1 MADDMMLQKWT
12 IAFKLLDF
20 NKNDVLSIDDREAC
34 KRSFREIYQP
44 DDTHSPVMMS
54 HIDNFW
60 AKSMF
65 LTNEP
70 DWSKIIQLDD
80 FISSR
85 RKAYEQDGKAVRNTI
100 HQATMSF
107 ISAGDISGTG
117 RLSFDEF
124 KKLHEA
130 LNQKDEKFIKIMFDA
145 IGPDADGRVSNVQ
158 ISDFYTELTMGAD
171 STKHKQYLA
180 ALAAAGF
187 M

>member
-1 MADDMMLQKWT
+1 MADNMMPQKWT

-34 KRSFREIYQP
+34 KRSFKDIYQP
-44 DDTHSPVMMS
+44 DDSQAPVMMS

-60 AKSMF
+60 AKSLF

-70 DWSKIIQLDD
+70 DWSLIFQIED

-85 RKAYEQDGKAVRNTI
+85 QKAYEQDGAAVRDSI
-100 HQATMSF
+100 YQATMSF
-107 ISAGDISGTG
+107 ISAGDISGSG
-117 RLSFDEF
+117 SLSFDEF

-130 LNQKDEKFIKIMFDA
+130 FNQKDENFIKVMFDA
-145 IGPDADGRVSNVQ
+145 IGPDADGRVSNVK

-171 STKHKQYLA
+171 ADKHKQYLE
-180 ALAAAGF
+180 ALAAAGI